1 MSVSVL
7 VIPQPT
13 VNGPLHVGHLSGPY
27 LAADVAIRAA
37 RLRGDDVL
45 AVAGVD
51 KHQNYV
57 AARADQLGVGAEDLA
72 ETCRERIL
80 AAFGSARIAWDTFL
94 DPVRDPA
101 FGPAIAALMTDL
113 LRSADGERDAV
124 ELRETELHRCAG
136 CGRTLHHVTVAGLCP
151 CGAAASGGSCEACGG
166 FTSAG

>member
-1 MSVSVL
+1 MSDIKVFTF
-7 VIPQPT
+7 PQPT

-57 AARADQLGVGAEDLA
+57 AARADELGVGAEELA
-72 ETCRERIL
+72 QTCRERIL
-80 AAFGSARIAWDTFL
+80 AAFGSARITWDTFL

-101 FGPAIAALMTDL
+101 FAPAIAALLSDL
-113 LRSADGERDAV
+113 LTSADGERGAV
-124 ELRETELHRCAG
+124 ELRETELHRCSG
-136 CGRTLHHVTVAGLCP
+136 CRRTL
-151 CGAAASGGSCEACGG
+151 
-166 FTSAG
+166 